1 MNAPTRWVRSPAG
14 RPWTRPQAGTS
25 LGATYA
31 HTTAYTAI
39 QHPSL
44 PNYFAVTSGS
54 TQGVSN
60 DCGTTTAT
68 CSTAADNIFHQ
79 LEVAGGT
86 WQEWA
91 ESEPTNCATANSGLY
106 IVHHAIPPF

>member
-1 MNAPTRWVRSPAG
+1 MYMPFL
-14 RPWTRPQAGTS
+14 TS

-54 TQGVSN
+54 TR
-60 DCGTTTAT
+60 A
-68 CSTAADNIFHQ
+68 
-79 LEVAGGT
+79 
-86 WQEWA
+86 
-91 ESEPTNCATANSGLY
+91 
-106 IVHHAIPPF
+106 